1 MTNTNNMEE
10 KIQSITGS
18 DLSLNDNINSARTIF
33 DLQSK
38 RTGSIYQQ
46 PVFTLP
52 SDDKDDYIA
61 ATFEGPKKKANR
73 LHDFPRL
80 GYTND
85 ITSLMSLLPVSVVSA
100 CIVVWYVMTHY
111 NN

>member
-1 MTNTNNMEE
+1 MTNTNNMEK

-18 DLSLNDNINSARTIF
+18 DLSLNDNINSAKTIF
-33 DLQSK
+33 DSQFK
-38 RTGSIYQQ
+38 RIGNIYQQ
-46 PVFTLP
+46 PIFTLP

-61 ATFEGPKKKANR
+61 ATFKGPTKKANR

-85 ITSLMSLLPVSVVSA
+85 ITSLMSLLPVAGLVRDVV
-100 CIVVWYVMTHY
+100 T
-111 NN
+111 